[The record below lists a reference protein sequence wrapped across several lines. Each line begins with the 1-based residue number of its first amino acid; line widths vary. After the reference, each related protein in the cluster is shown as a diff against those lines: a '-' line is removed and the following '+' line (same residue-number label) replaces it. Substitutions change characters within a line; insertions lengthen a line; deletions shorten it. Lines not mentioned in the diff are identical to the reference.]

1 MDLNIPYQLQLQIN
15 YLLKRFP
22 KTEWSG
28 PAWYKLEE
36 EEWNLVYFI
45 PIDLGSHSATEFKG
59 KELLK
64 VMKEVQKTVDITGCF
79 QGIIHSHHGL
89 GAFHSG
95 TDDGELKDGANR
107 VGYPSLVVAHT
118 GASHAFKWSYED
130 QFGETHLVDGEV
142 CIEAPDCEPEETWV
156 KEADKIE
163 KDAKK
168 KPKVRTI
175 GYYNGNQSSLW
186 GGATDGSYKR
196 NGWGQMM
203 HTDIDEEQVKYNEE
217 FEKMEKAKREFQ
229 EGRLSQKKLD
239 KAEKKWEKFENDYYG
254 VI

>member
-1 MDLNIPYQLQLQIN
+1 M
-15 YLLKRFP
+15 KRFP

-36 EEWNLVYFI
+36 NEWNLVYFK
-45 PIDLGSHSATEFKG
+45 PIDLGSHSATEFEG
-59 KELLK
+59 KDLLK
-64 VMKEVQKTVDITGCF
+64 VMKEVQSKVPIAGCH
-79 QGIIHSHHGL
+79 QGIIHSHHGM

-163 KDAKK
+163 KAAKK
-168 KPKVRTI
+168 KPNLRTVAH
-175 GYYNGNQSSLW
+175 YNANQANLW
-186 GGATDGSYKR
+186 NNTTDGTYMR
-196 NGWGQMM
+196 YNGWGAK
-203 HTDIDEEQVKYNEE
+203 IDEDQVKYNEA
-217 FEKMEKAKREFQ
+217 FEKMERAKEEFQ
-229 EGRLSQKKLD
+229 EGTLSKKKLK
-239 KAEKKWEKFENDYYG
+239 KAEKKWEKFEEEYYG

>member
-1 MDLNIPYQLQLQIN
+1 LT
-15 YLLKRFP
+15 RFP

-36 EEWNLVYFI
+36 DTWNLVYFK
-45 PIDLGSHSATEFKG
+45 PIDLGSHSATEFEG
-59 KELLK
+59 KDLLK
-64 VMKEVQKTVDITGCF
+64 VMKEVQKTVDITGCH
-79 QGIIHSHHGL
+79 QGIIHSHHSM

-95 TDDGELKDGANR
+95 TDDTELKDGANR

-130 QFGETHLVDGEV
+130 QFGEIHLIDGDVSVETP
-142 CIEAPDCEPEETWV
+142 EFEPLEDWV

-163 KDAKK
+163 KAAKK
-168 KPKVRTI
+168 KPKVKSI

-186 GGATDGSYKR
+186 GGATDGSYIR
-196 NGWGQMM
+196 YNGYGKVMQG
-203 HTDIDEEQVKYNEE
+203 HIDQEQVKYNEE
-217 FEKMEKAKREFQ
+217 FEKMQRAKEKFQ
-229 EGRLSQKKLD
+229 EGTISEKKLK
-239 KAEKKWEKFENDYYG
+239 KAEKKWERFESDYYG

>member
-1 MDLNIPYQLQLQIN
+1 
-15 YLLKRFP
+15 LKRFP

-28 PAWYKLEE
+28 PAWYKLED

-45 PIDLGSHSATEFKG
+45 PIDLGSHGATEFKG

-95 TDDGELKDGANR
+95 TDDTELKDGANK

-118 GASHAFKWSYED
+118 GATHAFKYSYED
-130 QFGETHLVDGEV
+130 QFENIHLEKGEV
-142 CIEAPDCEPEETWV
+142 CITTPEYEPKEIWV
-156 KEADKIE
+156 NQADKIE
-163 KDAKK
+163 KTAKK
-168 KPKVRTI
+168 KPKVASI

-196 NGWGQMM
+196 NGWGHVMNSQ
-203 HTDIDEEQVKYNEE
+203 IDEEQVKYNEE
-217 FEKMEKAKREFQ
+217 FEKMQKTKDSIQ
-229 EGRLSQKKLD
+229 EGKISEKKLK
-239 KAEKKWEKFENDYYG
+239 KAEKKWEKFEADYYG